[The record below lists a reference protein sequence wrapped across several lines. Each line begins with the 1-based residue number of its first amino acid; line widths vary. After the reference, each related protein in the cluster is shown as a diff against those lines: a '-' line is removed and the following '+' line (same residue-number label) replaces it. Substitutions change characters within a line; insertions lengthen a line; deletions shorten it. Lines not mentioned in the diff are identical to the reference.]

1 MNKILRNLLLT
12 GLLLSAVFRAEAA
25 PAQIVLKGTVIGSD
39 NNTPLIGVAVHLKEN
54 PKIYTLTDAGGNY
67 ELKVPDDKGTVVFE
81 ALGYDTKELSVKDGF
96 LFSLVT
102 MILQENM
109 LDEVVVVGFGTQ
121 KKESMVGA
129 VQSVRS
135 EDLLT
140 TSSSLTSSFAGNVPG
155 LISMRSSGEPG
166 LDQAT
171 FYVRG
176 VGTFGNDANPM
187 VVIDGVETTSAAMVN
202 MIAPES
208 IESFS
213 VLKDATAT
221 ALYGSRGANGVI
233 IINTKE
239 GRNAEKMSISV
250 NFDTSVST
258 PTFLQPVASGPT
270 YMEQYN
276 EALYNDARFSGI
288 EYEPRYTA
296 EKIDGT
302 RRHLNPYI
310 YPENDWY
317 HLIFKDYAVSEH
329 LNLSVRGGGKK
340 VNYFMNAAI
349 FNEGSIFA
357 PVQSNLVDA
366 GMYSR
371 KIQLQSNVAAM
382 ITRTTKLSMR
392 LNCQFRFRGTP
403 AGEVSDY
410 FVWTMKVNPV
420 YFPAVLPG
428 EDGDTF
434 LRFGNDASWNMGGA
448 SDIARNP
455 YATYASGAA
464 TIHHMFM
471 TAVIQANQ
479 NLVCKIAGLNW
490 IIK

>member
-12 GLLLSAVFRAEAA
+12 GFLLSAVFLAEAA

-250 NFDTSVST
+250 NFDTAVST

-270 YMEQYN
+270 
-276 EALYNDARFSGI
+276 
-288 EYEPRYTA
+288 
-296 EKIDGT
+296 
-302 RRHLNPYI
+302 
-310 YPENDWY
+310 
-317 HLIFKDYAVSEH
+317 
-329 LNLSVRGGGKK
+329 
-340 VNYFMNAAI
+340 
-349 FNEGSIFA
+349 
-357 PVQSNLVDA
+357 
-366 GMYSR
+366 
-371 KIQLQSNVAAM
+371 
-382 ITRTTKLSMR
+382 
-392 LNCQFRFRGTP
+392 
-403 AGEVSDY
+403 
-410 FVWTMKVNPV
+410 
-420 YFPAVLPG
+420 
-428 EDGDTF
+428 
-434 LRFGNDASWNMGGA
+434 
-448 SDIARNP
+448 
-455 YATYASGAA
+455 
-464 TIHHMFM
+464 
-471 TAVIQANQ
+471 
-479 NLVCKIAGLNW
+479 
-490 IIK
+490 